1 MMKAQKKRSHG
12 KVPLTLLAGAVVW
25 IVAGCDSPPTE
36 PSSTSAT
43 PTAEADRGP
52 DLATYCETIC
62 ERTSRCGVELAKRE
76 AGTLDGEL
84 VGEMEKDLPAET
96 KKCVDECGAVSIDD
110 AQRFQMERA
119 QVCLGK
125 TDCDEL
131 SACMA
136 AL

>member
-1 MMKAQKKRSHG
+1 MKAPRKRSHG
-12 KVPLTLLAGAVVW
+12 NVPLTLLAA
-25 IVAGCDSPPTE
+25 ASLLASAACD
-36 PSSTSAT
+36 PSTDEAAQA
-43 PTAEADRGP
+43 PTATATTEAEAP
-52 DLATYCETIC
+52 DLARYCETMC
-62 ERTSRCGVELAKRE
+62 ARTSHCGLELAKRE
-76 AGTLDGEL
+76 AGKADEEL
-84 VGEMEKDLPAET
+84 VAELEKDQATET
-96 KKCVDECGAVSIDD
+96 KRCVSACSKEPLDE